1 MKLVI
6 QVFIDVHISPR
17 QEAERQP
24 PPAPRQETPT
34 VNPLQPVCPA
44 CGWTNVY
51 SNLES
56 ARKALAAHRQ
66 HCAGKWS
73 SVSPFSVPVWTKKP

>member
-6 QVFIDVHISPR
+6 QVFVTVHVSPEKAPDR
-17 QEAERQP
+17 EPEEQP
-24 PPAPRQETPT
+24 RHEPPA

-44 CGWTNVY
+44 CGWTKLY

-56 ARKALAAHRQ
+56 ARKALAAHKQ
-66 HCAGKWS
+66 HCAGPWS
-73 SVSPFSVPVWTKKP
+73 SVSPFSMPIRTRK